1 MKLFLVSILLLIS
14 TNSLLAQNQLTL
26 DQAIK
31 IALQKNTG
39 LISQENELA
48 KGESGVDA
56 AYGNFLPDLN
66 AYGSWDWNRSEE
78 AGRTSNVNGVNVT
91 FPAK

>member
-1 MKLFLVSILLLIS
+1 MKLFLVYILLLTS
-14 TNSLLAQNQLTL
+14 ANSLFAQNQLSL

-39 LISQENELA
+39 LISQENELSKSEA
-48 KGESGVDA
+48 GVDA

-66 AYGSWDWNRSEE
+66 AYGSWDCLLY
-78 AGRTSNVNGVNVT
+78 TSRCV
-91 FPAK
+91 